1 MLRRYQSQHLLPI
14 YIEKGMKAIENE
26 DPFIFSWTSLH
37 LLSFLTGAKSI
48 KKNSKNNHLHH
59 PSPTFID
66 HKEWQIK
73 PNLTKEEILYGMI
86 VDDKKG
92 LLLVDRNIMKKFRG
106 IISDMIKQILSVW
119 LRPISLKVVLF
130 EPKSILHRI
139 SEYWSFAP
147 QFLNKAALADSA
159 LERMKY
165 VIAFAIGGLYI
176 PTKQLKPFNPLIGE
190 TFQGEFENGAKVYVE
205 HISHYPNY
213 ARFLII
219 EDNFKIHGYF
229 EFNAKTE
236 GLGSKILVTQQG
248 PITIEFLKTKETV
261 VYNMPTIKLLNAS
274 SEEGRSAIWM
284 GTIVFSDIKNNL
296 QSFVQFALDEKYVH
310 GFNGLIYENEFPSG
324 EYNHYEH
331 VKKCEGIKDLIKN
344 KNIIKSKVLGN
355 IKGSWLS
362 ELKIDEE
369 LLWDINTHIPNWI
382 RPSTKVLP
390 SDGRFRE
397 DLIWLFRSFN
407 SSIESQRIK
416 YEEYAQ
422 GWKVAI
428 EQVQRAER
436 EIRKKNKKKIKK

>member
-1 MLRRYQSQHLLPI
+1 
-14 YIEKGMKAIENE
+14 MK
-26 DPFIFSWTSLH
+26 P
-37 LLSFLTGAKSI
+37 K
-48 KKNSKNNHLHH
+48 
-59 PSPTFID
+59 
-66 HKEWQIK
+66 
-73 PNLTKEEILYGMI
+73 LTKQDILEGMI

-92 LLLVDRNIMKKFRG
+92 LVLVDKNIMKKFRG
-106 IISDMIKQILSVW
+106 IISDMIKQILAVW
-119 LRPISLKVVLF
+119 LRPISLKVNLF

-139 SEYWSFAP
+139 TDYWSFAP
-147 QFLNKAALADSA
+147 HFLNKAALADSA

-165 VIAFAIGGLYI
+165 VIAFAVSGFYI

-219 EDNFKIHGYF
+219 DDLYKIHGYF

-236 GLGSKILVTQQG
+236 GLGSKLTVTQHG
-248 PITIEFLKTKETV
+248 PITIEFLKTKDTV
-261 VYNMPTIKLLNAS
+261 VFNMPIIKLMNAS
-274 SEEGRSAIWM
+274 SEEGRSAIWT
-284 GTIVFSDIKNNL
+284 GTIVFSDVKNNL
-296 QSFVQFALDEKYVH
+296 QAFTQFAVDDKYVH
-310 GFNGLIYENEFPSG
+310 GFTGLIIENIFPHG
-324 EYNHYEH
+324 PYHHYEY
-331 VKKCEGIKDLIKN
+331 VKKYEATKDWQKN
-344 KNIIKSKVLGN
+344 KNLNVSKKLGY
-355 IKGSWLS
+355 IRGSWLN
-362 ELKIDEE
+362 ELRIDEE
-369 LLWDINTHIPNWI
+369 LIWDINTHVPNWI

-407 SSIESQRIK
+407 SLNETQRIK

-436 EIRKKNKKKIKK
+436 EIRKKNRKKNK